1 MQSKGKLVNQPYENG
16 KKTNFGPN
24 FGLFGQTLG
33 PQNFIFAGFTSTTS
47 KALFLAITVCNFK
60 ENYWTKFEEMA
71 KPSFG
76 PNFDPFGPQKIL
88 PLLEVIS

>member
-1 MQSKGKLVNQPYENG
+1 MQSKGKLGNQPYENG

-47 KALFLAITVCNFK
+47 KALFQAIIVCNFK
-60 ENYWTKFEEMA
+60 ENYWIKLDEMA
-71 KPSFG
+71 KNLVLG
-76 PNFDPFGPQKIL
+76 PILTTLAPQKYYL
-88 PLLEVIS
+88 Y